1 MGGLLA
7 SRRSCPCRTFVAL
20 LIPLI
25 VGSLRRNPVTNTTVS
40 NPPAMIA
47 SALATRNRSQ
57 GPLIRGTPS
66 TTARG
71 AVGGRPVDTSS
82 RRIRRPSLR
91 VSEWT
96 TLSTSGRSRGR
107 NSSGTCANL
116 ALLDEWA
123 GAGEVVRGPA
133 ACGPLGRL
141 NAARSELWQLV
152 EATHGR
158 GAVAEAQLGE
168 HRRDVRADGDGRD
181 AEQFGDLGCRP
192 PVAQEAKDLPLAIR
206 QPRLRVELEGTTT
219 VVATLTH
226 PELVDHARHE
236 GPRQRRLAV
245 EDALERPHEPVRV
258 GVLEQVARRTRLQ
271 RREQERVVADDRQH
285 DDRRRRHPPGDLRRG
300 RDSAAAHPDVEQANV
315 RSQGRCFLYGG
326 ARIVGLGAHVE
337 PAPLQGQPHAATH
350 GRMVVGDHNRPSHG
364 TTAPTTVPRPGADV
378 TSKVPP
384 SSSIRSRMLARPKPA
399 PSASARSTS
408 NPRPLSRIT
417 SRSRSARVT
426 SIATSV
432 ADPCRAAFA
441 IASRTTR
448 ASASVVQTSGSAAG
462 STVTVV
468 RTPVRAAAS
477 SATVSSNSAN
487 DLSVCDR

>member
-71 AVGGRPVDTSS
+71 AVRGRPLDTSS

-206 QPRLRVELEGTTT
+206 EPRLRVDLEGTTT
-219 VVATLTH
+219 VVAALTR
-226 PELVDHARHE
+226 PELVDHAGHE

-258 GVLEQVARRTRLQ
+258 GVLEQVA
-271 RREQERVVADDRQH
+271 
-285 DDRRRRHPPGDLRRG
+285 
-300 RDSAAAHPDVEQANV
+300 AAHPDVEQANV
-315 RSQGRCFLYGG
+315 RSQGRCLLDGG
-326 ARIVGLGAHVE
+326 DRIVGLGDHVE
-337 PAPLQGQPHAATH
+337 PAPLEGQPHAATH
-350 GRMVVGDHNRPSHG
+350 GRMVVGDQNRPSHG